1 MINFLIKLLNDGG
14 PLVYVI
20 LLLLLIALL
29 IVTDRFVYLH
39 RCRVDTFELLRGL
52 MTQLRNGN
60 VKEAIVNCDERTGPV
75 GEIFRAAIEHWSEGE
90 RGIRYAV
97 EDTMRLLLPRLERNM
112 RVLKAIASIT
122 PILGMLGTLCA
133 MIAVFGTLSQHNGQF
148 VGVMPLM
155 GNISQALICTATGL
169 VVALVCQLLH
179 AVLVEK
185 EEKLLNEMGKGA
197 SEITYFLATNPA
209 PEAAAAM
216 VARRSTATGL
226 AAPGNGEADE
236 E

>member
-1 MINFLIKLLNDGG
+1 MFNFLIKLLNDGG
-14 PLVYVI
+14 PLIYVI
-20 LLLLLIALL
+20 LFMLLVALL
-29 IVTDRFVYLH
+29 IVIDRFVYLH
-39 RCRVDTFELLRGL
+39 RARVDTFELLRGL

-60 VKEAIVNCDERTGPV
+60 VKEAIVNCDVRTGPV
-75 GEIFRAAIEHWSEGE
+75 GEIFRTAIEHWGEGE
-90 RGIRYAV
+90 RGVRYAV

-112 RVLKAIASIT
+112 RILKAIASIT

-133 MIAVFGTLSQHNGQF
+133 MIAVFSTLNEHNGQF

-155 GNISQALICTATGL
+155 GHISRALICTATGL
-169 VVALVCQLLH
+169 VVSLVCNLLH

-197 SEITYFLATNPA
+197 SEITYFLATNPPPTNA
-209 PEAAAAM
+209 PAAGHAA
-216 VARRSTATGL
+216 G
-226 AAPGNGEADE
+226 AAPDASPNE